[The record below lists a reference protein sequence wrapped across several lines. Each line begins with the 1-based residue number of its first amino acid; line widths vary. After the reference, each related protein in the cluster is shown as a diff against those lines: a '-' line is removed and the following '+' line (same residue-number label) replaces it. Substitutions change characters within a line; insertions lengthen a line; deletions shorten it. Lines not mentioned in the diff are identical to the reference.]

1 MGGVR
6 KANVEFSFFL
16 SAKSLTIN
24 ARLAIDEKEKKSRI
38 RDENNAQYRINTRGA
53 INLASISARATWLPL
68 SFLRGEDASTR
79 EK

>member
-1 MGGVR
+1 MREVR

-38 RDENNAQYRINTRGA
+38 RDESNAQYRINTRGA
-53 INLASISARATWLPL
+53 INLPSVSARATWLPL
-68 SFLRGEDASTR
+68 SFLRGEDASMR

>member
-1 MGGVR
+1 MGGIR

-24 ARLAIDEKEKKSRI
+24 ARLAIDEKKSRI
-38 RDENNAQYRINTRGA
+38 RDESNAQYRINTRGA
-53 INLASISARATWLPL
+53 INLASVSARATWLPL
-68 SFLRGEDASTR
+68 SFLREEDASTR

>member
-38 RDENNAQYRINTRGA
+38 RDESNAQYRINTRGA
-53 INLASISARATWLPL
+53 INLASVSATWLPL